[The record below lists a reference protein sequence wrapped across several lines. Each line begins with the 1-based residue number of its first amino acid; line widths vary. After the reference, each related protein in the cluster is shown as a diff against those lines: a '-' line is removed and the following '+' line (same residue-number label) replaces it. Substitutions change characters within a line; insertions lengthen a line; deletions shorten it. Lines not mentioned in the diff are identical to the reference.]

1 MSADHCPGCPFAGCE
16 TCRYQ
21 GGHIPNAPVDKGVS
35 SAPCERMGMA
45 KTSDPLRQQEAA
57 LAAPI
62 RTTEGSDLPT
72 W

>member
-1 MSADHCPGCPFAGCE
+1 MTYHAITCE
-16 TCRYQ
+16 DPC
-21 GGHIPNAPVDKGVS
+21 GGLCDYWCHECGDTPNAPVDKGVS

-62 RTTEGSDLPT
+62 RASEQEGY
-72 W
+72 